1 MRGFVLGV
9 FVTLVIIVGGAY
21 LLLRSGKV
29 SLATTAE
36 PLPLEK
42 ELVQLT
48 LDANV
53 RSAKDKT
60 NPLPE
65 TDENMLAAAKEF
77 KEHCV
82 FCHGAPGR
90 LRPPLATMMMPKP
103 PQLFDKDNMVT
114 DDPEGE
120 IFWII
125 SNGIRLSGM
134 PGFGDHLE
142 EKERWQI
149 AMLLKHADKL
159 PAAVQAELE
168 RKEPREMAMHV
179 KPGEEHEPER
189 GQMHEH
195 KHEPAH
201 ATEHVQES
209 PHEHEH

>member
-1 MRGFVLGV
+1 MRGFILGV
-9 FVTLVIIVGGAY
+9 FLTLVVLIGGAY

-42 ELVQLT
+42 QVAQLT

-53 RSAKDKT
+53 RSEKDKA
-60 NPLPE
+60 NPLPV
-65 TDENMLAAAKEF
+65 TDENMIEAAKEF

-103 PQLFDKDNMVT
+103 PQLFQKDDMVT
-114 DDPEGE
+114 DDPEGQ
-120 IFWII
+120 IFWIV

-134 PGFGDHLE
+134 PGFDDHLD

-149 AMLLKHADKL
+149 VMLLKHADKL

-168 RKEPREMAMHV
+168 RKEPAEMAMHE
-179 KPGEEHEPER
+179 KGDEHDHE
-189 GQMHEH
+189 QMQEHNHTHEH
-195 KHEPAH
+195 LH
-201 ATEHVQES
+201 
-209 PHEHEH
+209 

>member
-168 RKEPREMAMHV
+168 RKERGEMAMHA
-179 KPGEEHEPER
+179 KPGEEHEHEN

-195 KHEPAH
+195 KPAR
-201 ATEHVQES
+201 AIEHVHES
-209 PHEHEH
+209 PHEHED

>member
-1 MRGFVLGV
+1 MRGFLLGV
-9 FVTLVIIVGGAY
+9 LFTLLVIVGGGY
-21 LLLRSGKV
+21 LLLLSGKV

-42 ELVQLT
+42 DLAELT

-53 RSAKDKT
+53 RSAKNQA
-60 NPLPE
+60 NPLPRN
-65 TDENMLAAAKEF
+65 DENMLAAAKEY

-82 FCHGAPGR
+82 FCHGAPER

-103 PQLFDKDNMVT
+103 PQLFDKDDMVT

-149 AMLLKHADKL
+149 AMLLKNADKL

-179 KPGEEHEPER
+179 KGSEEHEHEA
-189 GQMHEH
+189 MHGND
-195 KHEPAH
+195 HEPAH
-201 ATEHVQES
+201 ATEHVQET
-209 PHEHEH
+209 PREHEH